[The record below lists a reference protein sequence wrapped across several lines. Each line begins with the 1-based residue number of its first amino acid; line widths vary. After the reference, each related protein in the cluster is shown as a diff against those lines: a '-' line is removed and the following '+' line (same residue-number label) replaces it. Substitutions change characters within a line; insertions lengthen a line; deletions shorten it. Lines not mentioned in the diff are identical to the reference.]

1 MHPVQIEGLRKMT
14 PAQKIERILAM
25 RESAIGLKMMGLRM
39 RHPDWSEEK
48 IEYEARYWA
57 MYAST

>member
-1 MHPVQIEGLRKMT
+1 MT